1 MFLDLCDAR
10 WRAIEITSEG
20 WWVDPNPT
28 VRFLRSNQ
36 LPLPEP
42 ERGASIDLLR
52 DLVHLASDDDFKL
65 VVGWLLGALQP
76 IGPFPILAILG
87 EHGSGKSSAARMIQQ
102 LVDPHKAGLR
112 AEPKSV
118 DDLIVGAK
126 QTRVLGFDNISHIQ
140 PWLSDALCRLATGG
154 ALTKRQ
160 LYTNDEEVIL
170 NTTNAVLISAIPEV
184 ITRSDLLDR
193 TLKVSTSGINPGN
206 RREEAEVAAMF
217 ASLAPRILGALLTGV
232 STALA
237 QAQTVKVKNL
247 PRMADWASW
256 ATLAEA
262 GLGWEPR
269 TILDAHARMQSTVV
283 ETAVDEDPLARA
295 VLRLPRPWRG
305 TATDLLQKLTP
316 VGKAPRGW
324 PEGTRALGNQLRRL
338 VPNLRHVGVACTF
351 FRTPDNRIVLIES
364 IARPGT
370 PSSSSS
376 LSGVASHHVE
386 NLAAGDLD
394 ERSGVVSAGV
404 PRRRDV
410 DDDHDDVPGVA
421 IDGEEYVVG

>member
-193 TLKVSTSGINPGN
+193 TLKVSTSVSIPGIGVKKPKLPRCLLPSLRGSWAPCLPGSQ
-206 RREEAEVAAMF
+206 RPW
-217 ASLAPRILGALLTGV
+217 PRLRPSRSRIFPEWLTGHRGRRLQKRV
-232 STALA
+232 WDGSPGPFSMPMREC
-237 QAQTVKVKNL
+237 N
-247 PRMADWASW
+247 
-256 ATLAEA
+256 
-262 GLGWEPR
+262 
-269 TILDAHARMQSTVV
+269 
-283 ETAVDEDPLARA
+283 PLS
-295 VLRLPRPWRG
+295 LRLPSMR
-305 TATDLLQKLTP
+305 
-316 VGKAPRGW
+316 
-324 PEGTRALGNQLRRL
+324 TRL
-338 VPNLRHVGVACTF
+338 P
-351 FRTPDNRIVLIES
+351 
-364 IARPGT
+364 ARC
-370 PSSSSS
+370 
-376 LSGVASHHVE
+376 
-386 NLAAGDLD
+386 
-394 ERSGVVSAGV
+394 
-404 PRRRDV
+404 
-410 DDDHDDVPGVA
+410 
-421 IDGEEYVVG
+421 